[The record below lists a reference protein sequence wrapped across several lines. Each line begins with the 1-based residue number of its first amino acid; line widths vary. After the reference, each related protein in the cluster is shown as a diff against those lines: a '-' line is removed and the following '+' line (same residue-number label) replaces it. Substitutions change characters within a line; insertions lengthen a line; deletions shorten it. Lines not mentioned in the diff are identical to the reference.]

1 MFMKRENSIIDIDK
15 VTIIDLTAID
25 NFINLYN
32 IYLEKKRAYDSCIDS
47 VNARFSIDEKNDII
61 QEIYLKILQINME
74 KLDNFLSSDSYEAA
88 QSEIIEL
95 RRFSNRIKNYKT
107 LFSMFNISDS
117 DTFSKFIGYKS
128 LREIEKEVRSK
139 YSNCSEVYI
148 MTTVN
153 EIYSS
158 QDEVLRKKINELYN
172 ELISA
177 KKYIE
182 ILVEYENKLKN
193 SSFLMSLFTKSN
205 MNKKL
210 KEELKKD
217 SNKNFLSILSKSG
230 DVSVLVVDEIKK
242 YLKYILPITVF
253 TEKVYGDAIK
263 ALNTFDENENETQ
276 ISEDISVVKNNQT
289 DNSNIQKLRDLYD
302 IYGVD
307 NYYLDSS
314 SLLWQ
319 LNYNE
324 ALVKLR
330 FCEDYYMANNNCSA
344 EGTVFQV
351 EVLFMNSIEFQAKFD
366 ISMSDIVDKYGIK
379 QEINDD
385 EENNYIHYQKAM

>member
-1 MFMKRENSIIDIDK
+1 MFMKKGNFIVEMDQ

-25 NFINLYN
+25 NFINLYS
-32 IYLEKKRAYDSCIDS
+32 IYLDKKKAYDSCVDS
-47 VNARFSIDEKNDII
+47 INARFSIDKKKDII

-74 KLDNFLSSDSYEAA
+74 KIDNFLSSENK
-88 QSEIIEL
+88 EIANNEIVEL
-95 RRFSNRIKNYKT
+95 RRFSNRIKNYKN
-107 LFSMFNISDS
+107 LLEMFKISDS
-117 DTFSKFIGYKS
+117 DTFSKFIDYKS

-139 YSNCSEVYI
+139 YTNCSEVYI

-182 ILVEYENKLKN
+182 ILTEYENKLKN
-193 SSFLMSLFTKSN
+193 SSLLMSLFVKYS

-217 SNKNFLSILSKSG
+217 TNENFLNLLSKDG
-230 DVSVLVVDEIKK
+230 NVSELVVDEIKK
-242 YLKYILPITVF
+242 YSKFILPITIF
-253 TEKVYGDAIK
+253 TEKVYGDAME
-263 ALNTFDENENETQ
+263 ALDTFDENEEETQ
-276 ISEDISVVKNNQT
+276 ISENISVIKNNQT
-289 DNSNIQKLRDLYD
+289 DNSHIQKLRDLYD
-302 IYGVD
+302 MYGVD

-330 FCEDYYMANNNCSA
+330 FCEDYYMLNNNCSA
-344 EGTVFQV
+344 EGTAFQV
-351 EVLFMNSIEFQAKFD
+351 EVLFMNSIEFQTKFD
-366 ISMSDIVDKYGIK
+366 ISMSDLVDKYGINY
-379 QEINDD
+379 EIYD
-385 EENNYIHYQKAM
+385 EKEDNNINYQKVI